1 MDILR
6 HLLIGVHHSLSNE
19 ELEPIA
25 LDTHGFVVA
34 DLAALCN
41 EAALIALCRFISL
54 RENSSLQLG
63 HPDSS
68 VDKFVWDTGHPL
80 GYHESSLSL
89 SFSTMSLDDCP
100 SANSEKDEKILLVNN
115 DDFQKAEMKI
125 RPSANAWG
133 IASSIHLQGFNSG
146 TVGFLLYYSSSI
158 YMHLTCVKVMP
169 IVNHTLHR

>member
-1 MDILR
+1 MPSPAQRMDILR

-19 ELEPIA
+19 ELESIA

-68 VDKFVWDTGHPL
+68 VDKFV
-80 GYHESSLSL
+80 
-89 SFSTMSLDDCP
+89 
-100 SANSEKDEKILLVNN
+100 
-115 DDFQKAEMKI
+115 
-125 RPSANAWG
+125 
-133 IASSIHLQGFNSG
+133 
-146 TVGFLLYYSSSI
+146 
-158 YMHLTCVKVMP
+158 
-169 IVNHTLHR
+169 